1 MIFPLDE
8 SRADGWRR
16 HGTVIGAAAGSI
28 AIRIPGCAPG
38 SIVEVR
44 TKSGPALVQVRAV
57 DTYVTRCAPL
67 DDRADIAP
75 GDSARSVGAR
85 IGAYA
90 GHALLGGAVDGW
102 GRRNSGAAMHVTHTA
117 HATVVRADPAA
128 PAPEERGIIRRPMPT
143 GVGAIDAFATIGF
156 GQRIALF
163 AGAGVGKS
171 TLVRR
176 ILVAAPADARVLAL
190 VGERGREARETI
202 ESLQKSDVWRSTTVV
217 CAPAGSPALERVAAL
232 QTATAQAEWMCARGL
247 DVLLVVDSITRAA
260 HAWRELALAGGEPLS
275 NHGYPASVTANLAS
289 VVERAGARRI
299 GSITAIY
306 AVLVDGDDLREPV
319 SDAVRGM
326 LDGHIV
332 LDRGLADAGRYP
344 AIDVLRSRSRLAP
357 ELTTLEHRRDAAV
370 GRRALDALDR
380 AQDLLA
386 IGAYRPGGDALLD
399 AALAARPLLETLIF
413 DGDGGHN
420 PLDPVSRL
428 HEAVVGLHTC
438 AA

>member
-16 HGTVIGAAAGSI
+16 RGLVIGAAAGSI

-38 SIVEVR
+38 SIVAVQTR
-44 TKSGPALVQVRAV
+44 SGPALVQARAI
-57 DTYVTRCAPL
+57 DAGVTRCAPL

-75 GDSARSVGAR
+75 GDRAWSIGAR
-85 IGAYA
+85 LGAFA
-90 GHALLGGAVDGW
+90 GDALLGAAVDGW
-102 GRRNSGAAMHVTHTA
+102 GRPNSGRAPHAA
-117 HATVVRADPAA
+117 VVSADPGP
-128 PAPEERGIIRRPMPT
+128 PAPEDRGIIRRVMPT
-143 GVGAIDAFATIGF
+143 GVGAIDTFAAIGF

-176 ILVAAPADARVLAL
+176 IFAAAPVDARVLAL

-202 ESLQKSDVWRSTTVV
+202 EALQGSAVRRSTTVV

-232 QTATAQAEWMCARGL
+232 QTATAQAEWLCARGL

-260 HAWRELALAGGEPLS
+260 HAWRELALAAGEPLS

-289 VVERAGARRI
+289 VVERAGARRV
-299 GSITAIY
+299 GTITAIY

-332 LDRGLADAGRYP
+332 LDRSLADAGRYP
-344 AIDVLRSRSRLAP
+344 AIDVLRSLSRLTP
-357 ELTTLEHRRDAAV
+357 ELTTHEHRRDAAV

-399 AALAARPLLETLIF
+399 AALTARPLLEALIF
-413 DGDGGHN
+413 DGNGRRDA
-420 PLDPVSRL
+420 LDAAARL
-428 HEAVVGLHTC
+428 HEAVAGLQ
-438 AA
+438 AFVA

>member
-16 HGTVIGAAAGSI
+16 RGLVIGATAGSI

-38 SIVEVR
+38 SIIVVQ
-44 TKSGPALVQVRAV
+44 TSSGPAVVQARVADSGV
-57 DTYVTRCAPL
+57 ARCAPL
-67 DDRADIAP
+67 DDRAGIAP
-75 GDSARSVGAR
+75 GDRAWSIGAR
-85 IGAYA
+85 LGAYA
-90 GHALLGGAVDGW
+90 GNALLGAAVDGW
-102 GRRNSGAAMHVTHTA
+102 GRSNEGSALHVG
-117 HATVVRADPAA
+117 VVRSDIA
-128 PAPEERGIIRRPMPT
+128 PPTPEERGIICRPMPT
-143 GVGAIDAFATIGF
+143 GVGAIDAFATIGY

-176 ILVAAPADARVLAL
+176 ILGAARVDARVLAL

-202 ESLQKSDVWRSTTVV
+202 DALQGSAVWRSTTVV
-217 CAPAGSPALERVAAL
+217 CAPAGSPALERVSAL
-232 QTATAQAEWMCARGL
+232 QTATAQAEWLCARGL

-275 NHGYPASVTANLAS
+275 NHGYPASVTTNLAS

-299 GSITAIY
+299 GSITAFY

-326 LDGHIV
+326 LDGHVV
-332 LDRGLADAGRYP
+332 LDRSLADAGRYP
-344 AIDVLRSRSRLAP
+344 AIDVLRSLSRLAP
-357 ELTTLEHRRDAAV
+357 ELTSHEHRRDAAA
-370 GRRALDALDR
+370 GRRALNALER

-399 AALAARPLLETLIF
+399 AALTARPLLEALIF
-413 DGDGGHN
+413 DGEGRRNAADAAA
-420 PLDPVSRL
+420 RL
-428 HEAVVGLHTC
+428 HEAVAGLN
-438 AA
+438 AFVA

>member
-16 HGTVIGAAAGSI
+16 HGIVIGAAAGSI

-38 SIVEVR
+38 SIVEVQTR
-44 TKSGPALVQVRAV
+44 SGSALVQTRSV
-57 DTYVTRCAPL
+57 DSGVTRCAPL

-75 GDSARSVGAR
+75 GDRASSIGAR

-90 GHALLGGAVDGW
+90 GNALLGEAVDGW
-102 GRRNSGAAMHVTHTA
+102 GRPLSGSAPHAA
-117 HATVVRADPAA
+117 VVCADPS
-128 PAPEERGIIRRPMPT
+128 PPSPGDRGVIRRPMPT
-143 GVGAIDAFATIGF
+143 GVGAIDAFTTIGF

-176 ILVAAPADARVLAL
+176 ILAAAPVDARVLAL
-190 VGERGREARETI
+190 VGERGREARESI
-202 ESLQKSDVWRSTTVV
+202 EALHGTDVWRSTTVV

-232 QTATAQAEWMCARGL
+232 QTATAQAEWLCARGL

-275 NHGYPASVTANLAS
+275 NRGYPASVTANLAS
-289 VVERAGARRI
+289 MVERAGARRI
-299 GSITAIY
+299 GSITGIY

-332 LDRGLADAGRYP
+332 LDRALADAGRYP
-344 AIDVLRSRSRLAP
+344 AIDVLRSLSRLAP
-357 ELTTLEHRRDAAV
+357 ELTTHEHRRDAAI
-370 GRRALDALDR
+370 GRRALDALER

-386 IGAYRPGGDALLD
+386 IGAYRPGGDELLD
-399 AALAARPLLETLIF
+399 AALAARPLLEALIF
-413 DGDGGHN
+413 DGDGRCN
-420 PLDPVSRL
+420 PPDTLARL
-428 HEAVVGLHTC
+428 RDAVAGLRAF

>member
-8 SRADGWRR
+8 SPVDGWLRS
-16 HGTVIGAAAGSI
+16 GVVIGAAAGSI
-28 AIRIPGCAPG
+28 ALRIPGCALG
-38 SIVEVR
+38 SIVVVQTR
-44 TKSGPALVQVRAV
+44 SGPALARVSAIE
-57 DTYVTRCAPL
+57 TGVTRCAPL
-67 DDRADIAP
+67 DSRAEIAP
-75 GDSARSVGAR
+75 GDRASSVGAR
-85 IGAYA
+85 LGAYA
-90 GHALLGGAVDGW
+90 GSGLLGSAVDGW
-102 GRRNSGAAMHVTHTA
+102 GRLVSGSAP
-117 HATVVRADPAA
+117 HADVVRADLAPPA
-128 PAPEERGIIRRPMPT
+128 PAERSIISRVMPT
-143 GVGAIDAFATIGF
+143 GVSAIDAFATIGF

-176 ILVAAPADARVLAL
+176 ILTAAPADARVLAL

-202 ESLQKSDVWRSTTVV
+202 EALQRSDVWRSTTVV
-217 CAPAGSPALERVAAL
+217 CAPAGSPALERVWAL
-232 QTATAQAEWMCARGL
+232 QTATAQAEWLCRRGR
-247 DVLLVVDSITRAA
+247 DVLLIVDSITRAA
-260 HAWRELALAGGEPLS
+260 HALRELAIAGGEPLS

-289 VVERAGARRI
+289 IVERAGARRI
-299 GSITAIY
+299 GSVTAVY

-344 AIDVLRSRSRLAP
+344 AIDVLRSLSRLAP
-357 ELTTLEHRRDAAV
+357 ELTTHEHRRDAAV
-370 GRRALDALDR
+370 ARRALDALDR

-399 AALAARPLLETLIF
+399 ASLAARPLLEALIF
-413 DGDGGHN
+413 DGDGRRDG
-420 PLDPVSRL
+420 PDIAARL
-428 HEAVVGLHTC
+428 HQAVAGLHAC